1 MGNAETPADTPD
13 CPACRQFKEM
23 SQAWQ
28 RDCWLSVERSL
39 CRFRAQSVMRG
50 IRRLD
55 IPGNGGYGYVALI
68 VSSAL

>member
-1 MGNAETPADTPD
+1 M
-13 CPACRQFKEM
+13 
-23 SQAWQ
+23 
-28 RDCWLSVERSL
+28 ERSL